1 MMNILK
7 RLGVL
12 VYAGILVC
20 AGALLGL
27 IALKVVTPELCVE
40 GINAVT
46 ANIRFQAAAGCVGAL
61 LVLTGATAPFR
72 LEKKLKKTR
81 IVAFQN
87 PDGEV
92 TVSLSA
98 VEEYIRKI
106 AKRIPAI
113 KEIKSRVDIGKK
125 GIDVSIGISISAG
138 ANIPEITE
146 RIQMEVKNRVHG
158 MLGIEEKVN
167 IRTHISKIT
176 GSARDEAAAPA
187 GSSEDAP
194 IPFGGGE

>member
-1 MMNILK
+1 MNILK
-7 RLGVL
+7 RLAVF
-12 VYAGILVC
+12 VYALILVC
-20 AGALLGL
+20 TGALLGL
-27 IALKVVTPELCVE
+27 IALKLVTPELCVE
-40 GINAVT
+40 GLSAVT
-46 ANIRFQAAAGCVGAL
+46 ANIRFQAALACVGAL
-61 LVLTGATAPFR
+61 LVLIGATAPFR

-113 KEIKSRVDIGKK
+113 SEIKSRVDIGKK
-125 GIDVSIGISISAG
+125 GINVNIGISISAG
-138 ANIPEITE
+138 ANIPEVTE

-176 GSARDEAAAPA
+176 GSAKDETGGSAE
-187 GSSEDAP
+187 SSEDTP
-194 IPFGGGE
+194 IPFAGGE